1 MTVGK
6 FGDIQP
12 NMQPGTGMFQAP
24 SDPISWVTWMEGR
37 LGRRL
42 GNLLR
47 YQEFYDAYET
57 DLAFAQKKFSEA
69 FGPMF
74 YNFRDNF
81 CSLVVDSL
89 SERLTVQGFRFGD
102 DDPEDTGKEPSKG
115 DADGDADDIWKRN
128 FMDAESISVHTDAFV
143 NGEAFLSVWGDKD
156 GNPIIL
162 PESAQEVYCQYRPG
176 SRREVVAAI
185 KKYLDD
191 WGTQHVTLWL
201 PDQVHMFD
209 RPNAN
214 VKWNAPTSVNNPL
227 GVVPIIPMRNR
238 IRLRR
243 GEPYSEIHNIIPIQQ
258 AITKLMADAI
268 TASEFAAFPQRV
280 ITGIEL
286 PEDENG
292 QVASPIQAAIDR
304 MLMFEDENVSFGAFP
319 SADLNNWVSLISLL
333 VQHLS
338 AITRIPPHYFLVG
351 GSNFPS
357 GESLQSAEA
366 GLVRKVSER
375 AIYFGSAWEQAM
387 RLAFAVKGD
396 TARAEAFDC
405 SVIWGDFA
413 TRSESLL
420 VDGLVKQAQ
429 GLGVPQRI
437 LWEKAGYSPDE
448 IERFPALQQAQQD
461 QEIAKQKAMLDA
473 MPDPV
478 MTAPGSKPGL
488 KPSQGNTGNVNKK
501 ANTPS

>member
-1 MTVGK
+1 
-6 FGDIQP
+6 
-12 NMQPGTGMFQAP
+12 MFQAP

-42 GNLLR
+42 GNFKR

-74 YNFRDNF
+74 TNFRDNF

-89 SERLTVQGFRFGD
+89 SERLVVQGFRFGD
-102 DDPEDTGKEPSKG
+102 DDPEDTEGAKGSKPESDN
-115 DADGDADDIWKRN
+115 DADEIWRRN
-128 FMDAESISVHTDAFV
+128 FMDAESISVHTDALV
-143 NGEAFLSVWGDKD
+143 NGESFLSVWGDKD

-162 PESAQEVYCQYRPG
+162 PESAQEVYVQYKPG

-191 WGTQHVTLWL
+191 WGTQHITLWL
-201 PDQVHMFD
+201 PNQVYMFD
-209 RPNAN
+209 RPNNDSA
-214 VKWNAPTSVNNPL
+214 KWGEPVTVSNPL
-227 GVVPIIPMRNR
+227 GVVPIVPMRNR

-258 AITKLMADAI
+258 AITKLMVDAI
-268 TASEFAAFPQRV
+268 TASEFLAYPQRIV
-280 ITGIEL
+280 TGIEL
-286 PEDENG
+286 PEDEHG
-292 QVASPIQAAIDR
+292 SVAAPIQAAIDR
-304 MLMFEDENVSFGAFP
+304 MLMFEDENVKFGQFE

-387 RLAFAVKGD
+387 RMAFKVKGD
-396 TARAEAFDC
+396 TARAQAFDC

-420 VDGLVKQAQ
+420 IDGLVKQQ
-429 GLGVPQRI
+429 TLMVPNRI
-437 LWEKAGYSPDE
+437 LWEKAGYSPNE
-448 IERFPALQQAQQD
+448 IERFPALLASQQEAELAQQKKV
-461 QEIAKQKAMLDA
+461 QDA
-473 MPDPV
+473 MPTPV
-478 MTAPGSKPGL
+478 IAGKPGAAPKPAV
-488 KPSQGNTGNVNKK
+488 KPSQGNTGNVARKSAGK
-501 ANTPS
+501 